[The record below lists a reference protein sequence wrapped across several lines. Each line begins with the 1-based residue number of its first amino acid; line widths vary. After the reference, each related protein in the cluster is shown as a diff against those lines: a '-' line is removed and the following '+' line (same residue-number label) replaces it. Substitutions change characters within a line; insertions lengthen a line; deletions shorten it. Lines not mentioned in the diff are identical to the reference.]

1 MRHSPVANQAIDLC
15 SVPLMHAARERSRRK
30 NGHKNAVAVLA
41 NKVYIYMK
49 LKVELRKKKTEY
61 LLAVLI
67 TSVCIMDWIGLTDR
81 SAQSPRLSRNI
92 YGGHRRSYLIFRYDV
107 AISISYGI

>member
-1 MRHSPVANQAIDLC
+1 MFDSFADSVCLDNLHPTNTYMRHSPVANQAIDLC

-61 LLAVLI
+61 
-67 TSVCIMDWIGLTDR
+67 
-81 SAQSPRLSRNI
+81 
-92 YGGHRRSYLIFRYDV
+92 
-107 AISISYGI
+107 GI